1 MKKSDSGIIAI
12 LASYG
17 TLEMRKVLDLKIT
30 SGFPTVTIPQNFK
43 IRIPQHKLEIEG
55 YQHIT
60 IPPDLKVHIT
70 GDGKPK
76 IWGDEIKNLLTISGK
91 LTVDY
96 QKILTVIFPPI
107 NDFPIFT
114 DRSYNGANIIGFSQ
128 LPHWNQ
134 YTSFVLELFAQN
146 NEAMNIPNDSH
157 YLGDQGAYMPWG
169 YSSIGR
175 TYNEPYKK
183 GDFFV
188 RQFAITNHDKK
199 QNKIITIYF
208 GDFDK
213 HKMEEVKK

>member
-12 LASYG
+12 LANYG
-17 TLEMRKVLDLKIT
+17 TPEMRKVLDLKIT
-30 SGFPTVTIPQNFK
+30 SGFPTVTIPKNFK

-70 GDGKPK
+70 GEGKPK
-76 IWGDEIKNLLTISGK
+76 IWGDEIKDLLTISGE

-114 DRSYNGANIIGFSQ
+114 ERSYRGANIIGFSQ

-146 NEAMNIPNDSH
+146 SEVIYIPNDSH
-157 YLGDQGAYMPWG
+157 YSGDQGAYMPWR

-175 TYNEPYKK
+175 TYDEPYKK
-183 GDFFV
+183 GNYFIN
-188 RQFAITNHDKK
+188 QFAITNHDRK
-199 QNKIITIYF
+199 QNKTMTVYF
-208 GDFDK
+208 GDLVK
-213 HKMEEVKK
+213 YETGEVQK